1 MYFTSG
7 SDRAFEQLMQGK
19 PGFDHYDSGEA
30 VTPEDCG
37 TCRFYRPH
45 WKYQFCVYAECPYQP
60 GKLTAYDAVTFR
72 VKGVENM
79 LFMVIII
86 LVRPIMS
93 YNEIVSVLE
102 SSVALLAGVFMA
114 DIYYMEYMN
123 ERISTYSLFPI
134 KQKRGSI
141 LKRAFISQ
149 LYLIVLV
156 AVFYWGF
163 VLVYHPTNYSGV
175 PVISLYA
182 SCVGACAA
190 SMFFMGTFCFT
201 ATNLMRNIGLAIGLL
216 FFFWLLLTSTIIR
229 VLPEILQLFKLSG
242 EVVQDGYLIPFW
254 PSRIL
259 YVVCAVALMYWN
271 LHLVNQQPDF
281 NKKRWCKHGNKSM

>member
-1 MYFTSG
+1 MKYELKIALPMYKIIYSI
-7 SDRAFEQLMQGK
+7 
-19 PGFDHYDSGEA
+19 
-30 VTPEDCG
+30 
-37 TCRFYRPH
+37 
-45 WKYQFCVYAECPYQP
+45 
-60 GKLTAYDAVTFR
+60 
-72 VKGVENM
+72 

-134 KQKRGSI
+134 KQKHGSI

-149 LYLIVLV
+149 LYLTILV

-163 VLVYHPTNYSGV
+163 VVVYHPTNYSGV
-175 PVISLYA
+175 STISLYT

-190 SMFFMGTFCFT
+190 SMFFMGMFCFT

-216 FFFWLLLTSTIIR
+216 FVFWLFLTSTITRI
-229 VLPEILQLFKLSG
+229 LPEILQLFRLSG
-242 EVVQDGYLIPFW
+242 EVLQDSYLIPFW
-254 PSRIL
+254 PSRML
-259 YVVCAVALMYWN
+259 YVVCAVALMCLN

-281 NKKRWCKHGNKSM
+281 NKKGWCKHGNKSM

>member
-1 MYFTSG
+1 MKYELKIALPMYKIIYS
-7 SDRAFEQLMQGK
+7 
-19 PGFDHYDSGEA
+19 
-30 VTPEDCG
+30 
-37 TCRFYRPH
+37 
-45 WKYQFCVYAECPYQP
+45 
-60 GKLTAYDAVTFR
+60 
-72 VKGVENM
+72 M

-102 SSVALLAGVFMA
+102 SSVALLAGVYMA

-201 ATNLMRNIGLAIGLL
+201 ATNLMRNIGLSACCSSFGC
-216 FFFWLLLTSTIIR
+216 F
-229 VLPEILQLFKLSG
+229 
-242 EVVQDGYLIPFW
+242 
-254 PSRIL
+254 
-259 YVVCAVALMYWN
+259 
-271 LHLVNQQPDF
+271 
-281 NKKRWCKHGNKSM
+281 

>member
-1 MYFTSG
+1 MRYELKITLPIYKILYSL
-7 SDRAFEQLMQGK
+7 A
-19 PGFDHYDSGEA
+19 
-30 VTPEDCG
+30 
-37 TCRFYRPH
+37 
-45 WKYQFCVYAECPYQP
+45 
-60 GKLTAYDAVTFR
+60 
-72 VKGVENM
+72 
-79 LFMVIII
+79 FMVIIV
-86 LVRPIMS
+86 LVSPINS
-93 YNEIVSVLE
+93 FSGIITAVEPN
-102 SSVALLAGVFMA
+102 VALLASVFMA
-114 DIYYMEYMN
+114 DNYYKEYVG
-123 ERISTYSLFPI
+123 ERVAVFYRYPIRKKYISMLVRTLLSW
-134 KQKRGSI
+134 
-141 LKRAFISQ
+141 
-149 LYLIVLV
+149 LYLLILV

-163 VLVYHPTNYSGV
+163 VWWYQPSNFSQI
-175 PVISLYA
+175 PIWKMYA
-182 SCVGACAA
+182 DTLAACAA

-216 FFFWLLLTSTIIR
+216 FFFCLLLTSTIIR

>member
-1 MYFTSG
+1 MKYELKIALPMYKIIYS
-7 SDRAFEQLMQGK
+7 
-19 PGFDHYDSGEA
+19 
-30 VTPEDCG
+30 
-37 TCRFYRPH
+37 
-45 WKYQFCVYAECPYQP
+45 
-60 GKLTAYDAVTFR
+60 
-72 VKGVENM
+72 M

-163 VLVYHPTNYSGV
+163 VLVYHPTNYSGI

-182 SCVGACAA
+182 SCMGACAA

-229 VLPEILQLFKLSG
+229 VLPEILRLFKLSG

>member
-1 MYFTSG
+1 MKYELKIALPMYKIIYS
-7 SDRAFEQLMQGK
+7 
-19 PGFDHYDSGEA
+19 
-30 VTPEDCG
+30 
-37 TCRFYRPH
+37 
-45 WKYQFCVYAECPYQP
+45 
-60 GKLTAYDAVTFR
+60 
-72 VKGVENM
+72 M

-190 SMFFMGTFCFT
+190 SMFFAGVFSFTVTNAIQKIGIGIGVTFF
-201 ATNLMRNIGLAIGLL
+201 LWL
-216 FFFWLLLTSTIIR
+216 FLTSTMAN
-229 VLPEILQLFKLSG
+229 VLPQPVQLFRIIGSTSQLGVLEPDYRSRVFYILMGAVLLVLNWLILQ
-242 EVVQDGYLIPFW
+242 I
-254 PSRIL
+254 
-259 YVVCAVALMYWN
+259 
-271 LHLVNQQPDF
+271 QPGS
-281 NKKRWCKHGNKSM
+281 NTKKGWMRYGNKH

>member
-1 MYFTSG
+1 MKYELKIALPMYKIIYS
-7 SDRAFEQLMQGK
+7 
-19 PGFDHYDSGEA
+19 
-30 VTPEDCG
+30 
-37 TCRFYRPH
+37 
-45 WKYQFCVYAECPYQP
+45 
-60 GKLTAYDAVTFR
+60 
-72 VKGVENM
+72 M

-190 SMFFMGTFCFT
+190 SMFFDIYDHSCVT
-201 ATNLMRNIGLAIGLL
+201 RNITAIQAVRGSCSGWLFNSFLAEQN
-216 FFFWLLLTSTIIR
+216 IIR
-229 VLPEILQLFKLSG
+229 CMCSCFNVLESTSG
-242 EVVQDGYLIPFW
+242 
-254 PSRIL
+254 
-259 YVVCAVALMYWN
+259 
-271 LHLVNQQPDF
+271 
-281 NKKRWCKHGNKSM
+281 KSAAGF

>member
-1 MYFTSG
+1 MKYELKIALPMYKIIYS
-7 SDRAFEQLMQGK
+7 
-19 PGFDHYDSGEA
+19 
-30 VTPEDCG
+30 
-37 TCRFYRPH
+37 
-45 WKYQFCVYAECPYQP
+45 
-60 GKLTAYDAVTFR
+60 
-72 VKGVENM
+72 M

-201 ATNLMRNIGLAIGLL
+201 ATNLMRNIRPAV
-216 FFFWLLLTSTIIR
+216 LLLAAFDIYDHSCVTRNITAIQAVRGSCSGWLFNSFLAEQNIIR
-229 VLPEILQLFKLSG
+229 CMCSCFNVLESTSG
-242 EVVQDGYLIPFW
+242 
-254 PSRIL
+254 
-259 YVVCAVALMYWN
+259 
-271 LHLVNQQPDF
+271 
-281 NKKRWCKHGNKSM
+281 KSAAGF

>member
-1 MYFTSG
+1 MIVPRTY
-7 SDRAFEQLMQGK
+7 AFASTVL
-19 PGFDHYDSGEA
+19 
-30 VTPEDCG
+30 
-37 TCRFYRPH
+37 
-45 WKYQFCVYAECPYQP
+45 CVFSLIHV
-60 GKLTAYDAVTFR
+60 G
-72 VKGVENM
+72 
-79 LFMVIII
+79 
-86 LVRPIMS
+86 
-93 YNEIVSVLE
+93 
-102 SSVALLAGVFMA
+102 AGYV
-114 DIYYMEYMN
+114 D
-123 ERISTYSLFPI
+123 
-134 KQKRGSI
+134 
-141 LKRAFISQ
+141 
-149 LYLIVLV
+149 
-156 AVFYWGF
+156 
-163 VLVYHPTNYSGV
+163 YHPTNYSGV
-175 PVISLYA
+175 PVISLYV

>member
-1 MYFTSG
+1 
-7 SDRAFEQLMQGK
+7 
-19 PGFDHYDSGEA
+19 
-30 VTPEDCG
+30 
-37 TCRFYRPH
+37 
-45 WKYQFCVYAECPYQP
+45 
-60 GKLTAYDAVTFR
+60 
-72 VKGVENM
+72 
-79 LFMVIII
+79 MVF
-86 LVRPIMS
+86 
-93 YNEIVSVLE
+93 
-102 SSVALLAGVFMA
+102 LANA
-114 DIYYMEYMN
+114 N
-123 ERISTYSLFPI
+123 TI

>member
-1 MYFTSG
+1 MKYELKIALPMYKIIYSI
-7 SDRAFEQLMQGK
+7 
-19 PGFDHYDSGEA
+19 
-30 VTPEDCG
+30 
-37 TCRFYRPH
+37 
-45 WKYQFCVYAECPYQP
+45 
-60 GKLTAYDAVTFR
+60 
-72 VKGVENM
+72 

-114 DIYYMEYMN
+114 DIYYTEYMN

-149 LYLIVLV
+149 LYLIILV
-156 AVFYWGF
+156 AAFYWGF

-175 PVISLYA
+175 STISLYT

-190 SMFFMGTFCFT
+190 SVFFMGMFCFT
-201 ATNLMRNIGLAIGLL
+201 VTNLMRNIGLAIGLL
-216 FFFWLLLTSTIIR
+216 FVFWLFLTSTITRI
-229 VLPEILQLFKLSG
+229 LPEILQLFRLSG
-242 EVVQDGYLIPFW
+242 EVLQDSYLIPFW
-254 PSRIL
+254 PSRML
-259 YVVCAVALMYWN
+259 YVVCAVALMCLN
-271 LHLVNQQPDF
+271 LYLVNQQPDF

>member
-1 MYFTSG
+1 MKYELKIALPMYKIIYS
-7 SDRAFEQLMQGK
+7 
-19 PGFDHYDSGEA
+19 
-30 VTPEDCG
+30 
-37 TCRFYRPH
+37 
-45 WKYQFCVYAECPYQP
+45 
-60 GKLTAYDAVTFR
+60 
-72 VKGVENM
+72 M

-201 ATNLMRNIGLAIGLL
+201 CYKSNAEYRACYRPAVLLLAAFDIYDHSCVTRNITAIQAVRGSCSGWLFNSFLAEQN
-216 FFFWLLLTSTIIR
+216 IIR
-229 VLPEILQLFKLSG
+229 CMCSCFNVLESTSG
-242 EVVQDGYLIPFW
+242 
-254 PSRIL
+254 
-259 YVVCAVALMYWN
+259 
-271 LHLVNQQPDF
+271 
-281 NKKRWCKHGNKSM
+281 KSAAGF

>member
-1 MYFTSG
+1 MKYELKIALPMYKIIYS
-7 SDRAFEQLMQGK
+7 
-19 PGFDHYDSGEA
+19 
-30 VTPEDCG
+30 
-37 TCRFYRPH
+37 
-45 WKYQFCVYAECPYQP
+45 
-60 GKLTAYDAVTFR
+60 
-72 VKGVENM
+72 M

-163 VLVYHPTNYSGV
+163 VLVYSTHFKTRSGGYWSNPIAAPSIACQKPAMAAYS
-175 PVISLYA
+175 
-182 SCVGACAA
+182 AA
-190 SMFFMGTFCFT
+190 
-201 ATNLMRNIGLAIGLL
+201 
-216 FFFWLLLTSTIIR
+216 
-229 VLPEILQLFKLSG
+229 
-242 EVVQDGYLIPFW
+242 
-254 PSRIL
+254 
-259 YVVCAVALMYWN
+259 
-271 LHLVNQQPDF
+271 
-281 NKKRWCKHGNKSM
+281 

>member
-1 MYFTSG
+1 MKYELKIALPMYKIIYSI
-7 SDRAFEQLMQGK
+7 
-19 PGFDHYDSGEA
+19 
-30 VTPEDCG
+30 
-37 TCRFYRPH
+37 
-45 WKYQFCVYAECPYQP
+45 
-60 GKLTAYDAVTFR
+60 
-72 VKGVENM
+72 

-86 LVRPIMS
+86 LVRPITS

-114 DIYYMEYMN
+114 DIYYTEYMN

-149 LYLIVLV
+149 LYLIILV

-175 PVISLYA
+175 STISLYA

-190 SMFFMGTFCFT
+190 SMFFMGMFCFT
-201 ATNLMRNIGLAIGLL
+201 ATNLMRNIGLAIGLM
-216 FFFWLLLTSTIIR
+216 FVFWLFLTSTITRI
-229 VLPEILQLFKLSG
+229 LPEILQLFRLSG
-242 EVVQDGYLIPFW
+242 EVVQDSYLIPFW
-254 PSRIL
+254 PSRML
-259 YVVCAVALMYWN
+259 YVVCAVALMYLN

-281 NKKRWCKHGNKSM
+281 NKKGWCKHGNKSM